1 MYNKN
6 DNATKKQISFI
17 NDLLKRDDSNQKVV
31 DDYVKSLKKGSIEE
45 LSKREASTLLDK
57 LNFSFICIK

>member
-6 DNATKKQISFI
+6 ENITKKQLLFV
-17 NDLLKRDDSNQKVV
+17 NDLIKRGEENQKIV

-45 LSKREASTLLDK
+45 LSKKEASSLLDK
-57 LNFSFICIK
+57 LLKK

>member
-57 LNFSFICIK
+57 LLKK

>member
-6 DNATKKQISFI
+6 ENITKKQLSFV
-17 NDLLKRDDSNQKVV
+17 NDLIKREDGNQKIV

-45 LSKREASTLLDK
+45 LSKKEASSLLDK
-57 LNFSFICIK
+57 LLKK

>member
-6 DNATKKQISFI
+6 DEITKKQVSFV
-17 NDLLKRDDSNQKVV
+17 NDLIKREESNQKMV

-45 LSKREASTLLDK
+45 LTKKESSALLDLILK
-57 LNFSFICIK
+57 K

>member
-6 DNATKKQISFI
+6 DEITKKQVSFV
-17 NDLLKRDDSNQKVV
+17 NDLIKREESNQKMV

-45 LSKREASTLLDK
+45 LTKKEASALLDLLLK
-57 LNFSFICIK
+57 K

>member
-6 DNATKKQISFI
+6 ENITKKQLSFV
-17 NDLLKRDDSNQKVV
+17 NDLIKRGEENQKIV

-45 LSKREASTLLDK
+45 LSKKEASSLLDK
-57 LNFSFICIK
+57 LLKK